1 MKYLYWVIGI
11 VLLAGVLYWAYKT
24 PTKVVP
30 VSETE
35 TVYVFMTRMT
45 QTDMEYV
52 PVEREVAKTNVIE
65 DLIKET
71 LTELIKGPTAEE
83 KESGLSVSF
92 NAGTIVNYV
101 KIEGDTLTV
110 DFNEVFDTPMGGS
123 ARVTSISQG
132 LLRTIEQFPLDGVTG
147 IQFTVNNGKRT
158 AVLEP

>member
-24 PTKVVP
+24 PAKVVP

-35 TVYVFMTRMT
+35 TVYVFLTRMT
-45 QTDMEYV
+45 ETDMEFV
-52 PVEREVAKTNVIE
+52 PVEREVAKTNVVE
-65 DLIKET
+65 DLIKAT
-71 LTELIKGPTAEE
+71 LTKLIEGPTVEE
-83 KESGLSVSF
+83 KASGLLVSF
-92 NAGTIVNYV
+92 NVGTIVNYV

-110 DFNEVFDTPMGGS
+110 DFNETFDFQMGGS

-132 LLRTIEQFPLDGVTG
+132 LLRTIEQFPLDGVEG
-147 IQFTVNNGKRT
+147 IRFTVNNGERT